1 MQRSQRERVLLH
13 WVSLLILVVCLGCMS
28 SLWVD
33 SYGRHIGIALQSGP
47 LVFELETFRGRVQIT
62 SGTGTIAGDKKWVVY
77 SEPFTSNLPR
87 NPGYRLRSII
97 FWTRWWLPT
106 TIFGCAAGWVL
117 LRMYPGA
124 NMPITLGV
132 RKRRDS

>member
-1 MQRSQRERVLLH
+1 MQKSHRKCVLLH
-13 WVSLLILVVCLGCMS
+13 WISLLFLVVCLGAMS
-28 SLWVD
+28 GLWVD

-62 SGTGTIAGDKKWVVY
+62 SGTGTIAGDKKWVLY
-77 SEPFTSNLPR
+77 REPFASISPR
-87 NPGYRLRSII
+87 NPGYRLRNII

-106 TIFGCAAGWVL
+106 TILGCAVGWVL

-124 NMPITLGV
+124 NVPITFGV
-132 RKRRDS
+132 KKRRDS